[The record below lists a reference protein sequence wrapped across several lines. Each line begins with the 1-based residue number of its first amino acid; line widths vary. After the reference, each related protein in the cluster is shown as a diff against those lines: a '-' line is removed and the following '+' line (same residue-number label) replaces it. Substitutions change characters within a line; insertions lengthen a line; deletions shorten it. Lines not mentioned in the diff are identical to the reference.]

1 MEQVCHKTSNNKM
14 NKIAAFARFG
24 PLRVGFQ
31 HLDHCALDFNRY
43 ALDFNRFALDFD
55 RYALV
60 FNQYAL
66 DFVR

>member
-1 MEQVCHKTSNNKM
+1 M
-14 NKIAAFARFG
+14 NKIAAFAIFG

-31 HLDHCALDFNRY
+31 HLDRCALDFNIWTVARRISSVTRWIS
-43 ALDFNRFALDFD
+43 LISRWISTVTRWF
-55 RYALV
+55 